1 MHILFASYRYTIYST
16 NIIIMRAS
24 VFPLDDLHLDT
35 ILEVD
40 QNGVL
45 ELQGKLHPGRVP
57 EDVVAV
63 EVDDD

>member
-1 MHILFASYRYTIYST
+1 
-16 NIIIMRAS
+16 MRAS
-24 VFPLDDLHLDT
+24 VLPLDDLDLDT

-57 EDVVAV
+57 EDVFAV

>member
-1 MHILFASYRYTIYST
+1 
-16 NIIIMRAS
+16 MRAS